1 MAVNSMLL
9 CETCAA
15 AWARDDALK
24 GKVNTI
30 ILRDITQELADR
42 DEEIKRLKQTI
53 ADLVRVHNETVVEL
67 AQLRGHEKEG

>member
-30 ILRDITQELADR
+30 ILRDITQELAQR
-42 DEEIKRLKQTI
+42 DEEIKRLHQTI
-53 ADLVRVHNETVVEL
+53 ADLVRVHNEAVAEVARL
-67 AQLRGHEKEG
+67 QNEKA